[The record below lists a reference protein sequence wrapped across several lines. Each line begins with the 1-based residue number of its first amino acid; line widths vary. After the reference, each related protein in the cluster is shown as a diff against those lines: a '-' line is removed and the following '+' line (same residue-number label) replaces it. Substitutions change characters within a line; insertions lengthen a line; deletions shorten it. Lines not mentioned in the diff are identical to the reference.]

1 MDDGSSWVLE
11 LEEALLDEA
20 PPDQLKLLLAGRA
33 LPASLRADVWS
44 HCLEIAGRKS
54 RLDKFD
60 DVYDH
65 QDQAEIRAAA
75 RGVVERVAGAGDR
88 FQLQADAEAILT
100 VHFKCG
106 GEEQR
111 FSAAEASLLG
121 PVIDLSLTRNEKF
134 SIFQTVLER
143 FIPRRESHEAVYDL
157 ARLLLLY
164 HDPQL
169 CNHLDSLKISFQEFS
184 GSWFS
189 SLLAADCGC
198 GVTSQ
203 LWDLYIV
210 NSDPWIIF
218 FIVTVML
225 VNFRDTILEVGG
237 DRAELLARLAR
248 LPGQIE
254 AEDIP
259 DLVTL
264 ALVYSSRTPASFKS
278 SYQETIFTSPQP
290 DVNTKVHKNISEN
303 FFLHSPPPDPV
314 SAVSPGEC

>member
-100 VHFKCG
+100 VHFKSG
-106 GEEQR
+106 GQEQR

-189 SLLAADCGC
+189 
-198 GVTSQ
+198 
-203 LWDLYIV
+203 
-210 NSDPWIIF
+210 
-218 FIVTVML
+218 
-225 VNFRDTILEVGG
+225 R
-237 DRAELLARLAR
+237 
-248 LPGQIE
+248 
-254 AEDIP
+254 
-259 DLVTL
+259 
-264 ALVYSSRTPASFKS
+264 
-278 SYQETIFTSPQP
+278 
-290 DVNTKVHKNISEN
+290 
-303 FFLHSPPPDPV
+303 
-314 SAVSPGEC
+314 

>member
-75 RGVVERVAGAGDR
+75 RGVVESVAGAGDR

-100 VHFKCG
+100 VHFKSG
-106 GEEQR
+106 GQEQR

-290 DVNTKVHKNISEN
+290 DVNTKVHRNISDN
-303 FFLHSPPPDPV
+303 FITPSSPR
-314 SAVSPGEC
+314 SGRCCVSP